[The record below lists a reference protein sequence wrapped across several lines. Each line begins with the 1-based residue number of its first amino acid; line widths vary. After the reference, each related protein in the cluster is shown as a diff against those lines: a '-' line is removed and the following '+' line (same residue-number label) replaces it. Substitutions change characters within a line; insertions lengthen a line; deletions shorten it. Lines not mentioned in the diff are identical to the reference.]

1 MSELQAAVYIMR
13 GLIQLG
19 ITLEDYHAAISNPDM
34 TPDELAKLL
43 RSNNDRIKELLD
55 REHER

>member
-1 MSELQAAVYIMR
+1 MSDIQAAIYIMR

-19 ITLEDYHAAISNPDM
+19 ITLDDYQAAISNPDM
-34 TPDELAKLL
+34 SADELAQLL
-43 RSNNDRIKELLD
+43 RNNSDKIKALLD

>member
-1 MSELQAAVYIMR
+1 MNDIQAAVFIMR

-19 ITLEDYHAAISNPDM
+19 ITVEDFRETMSNPDM
-34 TPDELAKLL
+34 SADELATLL
-43 RSNNDRIKELLD
+43 RGNSDRIKELLD

>member
-1 MSELQAAVYIMR
+1 MNDIQAAVFIMR

-19 ITLEDYHAAISNPDM
+19 ITLDDYQTAISNPDM
-34 TPDELAKLL
+34 SADELAQLL
-43 RSNNDRIKELLD
+43 RNNSDKIKALLD

>member
-1 MSELQAAVYIMR
+1 MNDIQAAVFIMR

-19 ITLEDYHAAISNPDM
+19 ITLEDYQAAVSNPDM
-34 TPDELAKLL
+34 SPEELAALL
-43 RSNNDRIKELLD
+43 RGNSDRIRELLD